1 MGKFKKAFRR
11 LSDPR
16 AANARHDLLEVLV
29 IALAAVLC
37 GAETCSD
44 MAEFGQA
51 KEDLLRLFLR
61 LEHGIPSHD
70 TFSRVFRLLEPEA
83 FEAAFRRFMAAF
95 AKANRLNLTGVV
107 AVDGK
112 ALRGAFERGSRYEPL
127 HMVNVFAVEARMSL
141 AQQKAPGRNETKG
154 ALEVLALLSL
164 EGCIVTADA
173 LHCHRAMAKTVLD
186 RGGDYVLAI
195 KANRGPLFKAVV
207 GQFARS
213 GKRSAVKK
221 VEPSTHDRREARR
234 ATIMRN
240 TSLAA
245 VHGFPGVVAIGRV
258 TSRRQLQG
266 NRAEPPV
273 VRYYLLSKSMSAKR
287 LLRSRAVIGRSRT
300 NCIGCST
307 STSTK
312 TATGRE
318 WIMLPRTS
326 PSCAGSRSTS
336 FDLVR
341 VPPPYAGKSS
351 APAGTTASS
360 SPCSA
365 ICDSPAACGGGRGGG
380 VSASSPSGESPH
392 SPRSSS
398 VTT

>member
-1 MGKFKKAFRR
+1 MGRFKKAFRG

-83 FEAAFRRFMAAF
+83 FETAFRCFMAAF
-95 AKANRLNLTGVV
+95 AKTNRLNLTGVI

-127 HMVNVFAVEARMSL
+127 HMVNVWAVEARMSL

-186 RGGDYVLAI
+186 RGGDYALAI
-195 KANRGPLFKAVV
+195 KGNRGPLFKAVV
-207 GQFARS
+207 AQFARS
-213 GKRSAVKK
+213 GERSSTKK

-240 TSLAA
+240 TSLATA
-245 VHGFPGVVAIGRV
+245 HDFPGVVAIGRV

-266 NRAEPPV
+266 NRADPPV

-287 LLRSRAVIGRSRT
+287 LLQVTRSHWGIENQLHWVLDVHFGEDGNRARLDNAPENLARLRRLALNILQS
-300 NCIGCST
+300 CSGPT
-307 STSTK
+307 SMRRK
-312 TATGRE
+312 IKR
-318 WIMLPRTS
+318 
-326 PSCAGSRSTS
+326 AGWDDS
-336 FDLVR
+336 FLLTLFSHMR
-341 VPPPYAGKSS
+341 
-351 APAGTTASS
+351 
-360 SPCSA
+360 
-365 ICDSPAACGGGRGGG
+365 
-380 VSASSPSGESPH
+380 
-392 SPRSSS
+392 
-398 VTT
+398 